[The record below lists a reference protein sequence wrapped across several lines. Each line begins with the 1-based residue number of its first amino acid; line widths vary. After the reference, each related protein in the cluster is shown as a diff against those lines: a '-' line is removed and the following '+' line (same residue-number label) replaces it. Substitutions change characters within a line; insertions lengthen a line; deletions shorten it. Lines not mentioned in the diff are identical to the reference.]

1 MIQPVGQNPYQNLQT
16 GKTQAPPPVDNAET
30 FSLDHALSDQ
40 DREGVIYEPSG
51 GEKDEVKTSGGQAKG
66 QTASGGGNAASRA
79 WESAPGR
86 AEAAEGADLTAILA
100 KVRDFFTKLA
110 SEAKRIFGN
119 IWESKPLSE
128 EAPGAGGEASGAGR
142 EADDTDRE
150 AGVADRPGFPDRAQP
165 ENMQASAIEKDPYPL
180 PWEAQK
186 TSQTDG
192 SGAASPSSSTE
203 QARDEAI
210 KAALQAGDEAAFQRL
225 ISDYGRRTPARNTSI
240 LTQYDARGKL
250 VTPDPSD
257 LNRMIHGERTGS
269 GRFG

>member
-16 GKTQAPPPVDNAET
+16 GKTQAPPPVDNAEA

-79 WESAPGR
+79 RESAPGR

-128 EAPGAGGEASGAGR
+128 EAPGAGR
-142 EADDTDRE
+142 EADAADRE
-150 AGVADRPGFPDRAQP
+150 ASTADRPGGPDGAQP
-165 ENMQASAIEKDPYPL
+165 ENMQAAAEEKDPYPL

-192 SGAASPSSSTE
+192 SGAASPSLATA

-269 GRFG
+269 GRLG